1 MTAISLPP
9 AQGPSAASTWRERL
23 TDVKVAGVLTT
34 VAGIVLVVVILW
46 SIAPGL
52 FAGHDPYAGDT
63 VQRLLPPS
71 GEHLFG
77 TDHLGRDLFSRVVYG
92 TRSAVLTSLVAVA
105 IGLVIGG
112 ILGLTAGFFGG
123 IVDAVLGRFI
133 DVLLAIPQ
141 FLLAVIVVVS
151 LGFATINAAIA
162 VGISAVAVFARLARS
177 EAIRVKNLKYIESS
191 YLSGG
196 GRFTVLFR
204 HVLPN
209 AYRSVVALGVLQ
221 FGLAII
227 IISGLAF
234 LGYGNPPPAA
244 DWGLL
249 VAEGKTYF
257 YQSSWLVFA
266 PGAVMVVTVLSINQL
281 SKAFGKD

>member
-1 MTAISLPP
+1 MTAVTSPAPSGVSPWGQRIS
-9 AQGPSAASTWRERL
+9 RL
-23 TDVKVAGVLTT
+23 GLSGLITIVAGV
-34 VAGIVLVVVILW
+34 VVGVVILW
-46 SIAPGL
+46 ALGPGL
-52 FAGHDPYAGDT
+52 FTSHDPFAGDT
-63 VQRLLPPS
+63 VERLLPPD
-71 GEHLFG
+71 GQHLFG
-77 TDHLGRDLFSRVVYG
+77 TDHLGRDVFARVVYG
-92 TRSAVLTSLVAVA
+92 TRSAVFTSLVAVT
-105 IGLVIGG
+105 IGLVVGGFIG
-112 ILGLTAGFFGG
+112 LVAGFYSGV
-123 IVDAVLGRFI
+123 VDAVLGRFI

-191 YLSGG
+191 YLVGG
-196 GRFTVLFR
+196 GKLVILFQ

-209 AYRSVVALGVLQ
+209 AYRSVVALAVLQ

-249 VAEGKTYF
+249 VSEGKTYF
-257 YQSSWLVFA
+257 FQASWLVFL
-266 PGAVMVVTVLSINQL
+266 PGTVMVVTVLAINQL
-281 SKAFGKD
+281 SRAFGKD